1 MVGHARGYSMDPAVL
16 AVVRTAQ
23 AGTPLLTAWRK
34 ADKPCSRSNIFK
46 AFRSVEPPPP
56 PKPRQSRKAGLPQP
70 AAPPKSPKPP
80 FKLTTKQSE
89 QVRQQKEEHWRAYV
103 AVHRTATVE
112 HSSSITTGKTLVLGR
127 QVAFVL
133 WTRL

>member
-1 MVGHARGYSMDPAVL
+1 MVGHARGYSMDPAVF

-23 AGTPLLTAWRK
+23 AGTPLLTAWK
-34 ADKPCSRSNIFK
+34 NANKPCSRGNIFK
-46 AFRSVEPPPP
+46 AFKSVEPPPP

-112 HSSSITTGKTLVLGR
+112 HSSSITTGKTLVQGR